1 MWKQK
6 YLNDNLGT
14 FAIKLA
20 LLAPLLLLDT
30 SRLVSAKQKL
40 QFATDSSALSTAR
53 AYQLGN
59 TDFNTEAKTFLAKTL
74 MRNRQSKT

>member
-1 MWKQK
+1 MLKRK

-20 LLAPLLLLDT
+20 LLAPLLLLSLGVAIDT

-40 QFATDSSALSTAR
+40 QFATDSSALGVAR

-59 TDFNTEAKTFLAKTL
+59 TDFNTEAKTFLAK
-74 MRNRQSKT
+74 NIDA